1 MNQTYMGCHVT
12 KLFRFFSAILFA
24 LILSACGGGG
34 VSSSTSGANQ
44 VSQTPNGKIS
54 IVLTDQNGV
63 SSNVIAGTSALLAKV
78 TVLDKV
84 GAPAVGVVVTFTI
97 DTATAALSPPSGTAL
112 TDSNG
117 VAKIS
122 LTPGVGTGA
131 GTVRASATVVGT
143 TAITTSATFA
153 VSAPPA
159 AIPSAINFVSAVP
172 SDKSIV
178 LKGAGGNG
186 RSEVAILTF
195 LVIDSSN
202 TGIPNLK
209 VNFTTQSTKAVTL
222 SSSSGIT
229 DSSGKVTVALSSG
242 AEPTTV
248 RVNAIVDKTAVISV
262 SDTITIS
269 TGAPVQTAMS
279 ISLRPSFSEG
289 INFDGD
295 KVVVVGRLADAFG
308 GAVAD
313 GTQLVFTTDV
323 GAVAGIGG
331 AQCLTNGPNITNT
344 LPFPGFC
351 EIYWYSQNPRGTGI
365 ANVVV
370 TATSGAALLSQ
381 SVQFYVLGSY
391 ASFYEVNAGSVEGNT
406 NRLSTANQISSRS
419 FLASCAAQILW
430 FEIVDINQNP
440 MPPGSTITATPVGAF
455 TAVVNPSVVPMW
467 STPLGYLAHR
477 GTVHSVLITPP
488 ATCNTLGPNS
498 VAGNFDL
505 KLVTPKG
512 VASLIRVNVSYKT
525 N

>member
-12 KLFRFFSAILFA
+12 KLFHLFSTILFA

-34 VSSSTSGANQ
+34 VSYSTSGTNA
-44 VSQTPNGKIS
+44 VSQTPNGQIN
-54 IVLTDQNGV
+54 IALTDQNGV

-84 GAPAVGVVVTFTI
+84 GSPAVGVVVTFTI
-97 DTATAALSPPSGTAL
+97 DTATAALSPASGTAL

-131 GTVRASATVVGT
+131 GTVRASATMVGS

-222 SSSSGIT
+222 SSTSGIT

-248 RVNAIVDKTAVISV
+248 RVNATVDKTTVNSV

-279 ISLRPSFSEG
+279 ISLRPFFSEG

-295 KVVVVGRLADAFG
+295 QVVIAGRLADAFG

-331 AQCLTNGPNITNT
+331 AQCLTNGQNITKT
-344 LPFPGFC
+344 LPFPGMC
-351 EIYWYSQNPRGTGI
+351 EIYWYSQNPRGTSI
-365 ANVVV
+365 ATVIV

-381 SVQFYVLGSY
+381 SVQFYVLGSH
-391 ASFYEVNAGSVEGNT
+391 ATFYEVDAGSVEGNT
-406 NRLSTANQISSRS
+406 NRFPTPNQISSLS
-419 FLASCAAQILW
+419 FLGSCTAQTLW
-430 FEIVDINQNP
+430 FEMVDINQNP
-440 MPPGSTITATPVGAF
+440 MPPGSKITATPNGAF
-455 TAVVNPSVVPMW
+455 TAVAIPSVVPMW
-467 STPLGYLAHR
+467 STSMGQLPHR
-477 GTVHSVLITPP
+477 GTVHSVVVKPP
-488 ATCNTLGPNS
+488 ATCNTTGTNS
-498 VAGNFDL
+498 FAENFDL
-505 KLVTPKG
+505 TLTTPKG
-512 VASLIRVNVSYKT
+512 VASLVRVNVSYKT